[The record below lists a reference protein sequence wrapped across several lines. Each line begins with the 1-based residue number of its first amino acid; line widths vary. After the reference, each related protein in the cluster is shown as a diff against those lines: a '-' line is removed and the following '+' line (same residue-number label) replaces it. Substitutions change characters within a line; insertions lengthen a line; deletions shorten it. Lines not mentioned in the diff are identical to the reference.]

1 MAIAQLEKVVLDT
14 SELEE
19 EMKLAQAILDDKTN
33 YIEATVDY
41 LSQQLKLAKKTL
53 VHATTQ
59 AEIDAMTKALREARS
74 NVDLKEADDKEEDK
88 KPADQTNTS
97 ASMPVGMFAVLLLV
111 SAVVL
116 VLLFRKKKG

>member
-1 MAIAQLEKVVLDT
+1 
-14 SELEE
+14 
-19 EMKLAQAILDDKTN
+19 MKLAQAILDDKAN
-33 YIEATVDY
+33 YVEATVNY
-41 LSQQLKLAKKTL
+41 LSQQLELAKNML

-59 AEIDAMTKALREARS
+59 AEIDAVTKALREARL
-74 NVDLKEADDKEEDK
+74 NVELKEADDKEEDK